1 MRSAAKNHVQL
12 RLCRQTKCPTHIRL
26 KAYLLKCLEASR
38 QPWVRLRFDV
48 IAESFGVTDRTLRR
62 AKRRLEQDPDLK
74 FRTLSKGK
82 GSGWQVIVGQSAK
95 LLWDKEPLF
104 YKRWRD
110 GMRSRNVKDR
120 HCGHLLEG
128 GLIRTGVRLPPPPP
142 LFIGGKSTS
151 SRSRSRECG
160 TYQLLLQPENFAAD
174 SKSASS
180 DRASVSESRC
190 CRQREGFEPSLPPQ
204 APDTHKPPACH
215 AGEIERLPSKENVVQ
230 RTEMAITTSSS
241 ISGAALAK
249 TSMVEQ
255 LTLNQLSEGS
265 DQAVVTSENDDCVV
279 PTYEYVCEKCDQ
291 RDSNPQSS
299 QNELRD
305 LNSSLPVI
313 RQQPTPPPPRPP
325 SAPGWRATP
334 SGKCTAVTPPDPQSG
349 VLASQAPRGR
359 CTSPQTQ
366 PAKENNDTPA
376 NIEGRNLTGDS
387 HQAVL
392 TDTLHYTERR
402 TSSSKNKKPAL
413 RDRIFACS
421 GPELR
426 RWATGKQL
434 RLAYFEARS
443 AIAWHI
449 WDNCKVKA
457 QPELLKS
464 LWLAGLLAGY
474 TPKQV
479 EKAFAKALTVSHG
492 LATDIG
498 LLENNHRLQFE
509 MSHTVAEAKRILTG
523 VEPENMYYTNKGC

>member
-26 KAYLLKCLEASR
+26 KAYLLKCLETSR

-74 FRTLSKGK
+74 FRTLSKGN
-82 GSGWQVIVGQSAK
+82 GSGWQVIVGQEAK

-110 GMRSRNVKDR
+110 GMRSRNVRNK
-120 HCGHLLEG
+120 HCGQSVEG
-128 GLIRTGVRLPPPPP
+128 PQHTPVQGIRR
-142 LFIGGKSTS
+142 
-151 SRSRSRECG
+151 
-160 TYQLLLQPENFAAD
+160 
-174 SKSASS
+174 
-180 DRASVSESRC
+180 RATKQSERI
-190 CRQREGFEPSLPPQ
+190 
-204 APDTHKPPACH
+204 K
-215 AGEIERLPSKENVVQ
+215 RLPSKQNV
-230 RTEMAITTSSS
+230 TD
-241 ISGAALAK
+241 
-249 TSMVEQ
+249 EQ

-265 DQAVVTSENDDCVV
+265 NQAVVTSENDDCAV
-279 PTYEYVCEKCDQ
+279 PTY
-291 RDSNPQSS
+291 
-299 QNELRD
+299 
-305 LNSSLPVI
+305 
-313 RQQPTPPPPRPP
+313 
-325 SAPGWRATP
+325 AA
-334 SGKCTAVTPPDPQSG
+334 PPDPQSD
-349 VLASQAPRGR
+349 AISSPAPHLK
-359 CTSPQTQ
+359 SLP
-366 PAKENNDTPA
+366 DTC
-376 NIEGRNLTGDS
+376 
-387 HQAVL
+387 
-392 TDTLHYTERR
+392 HYRERR
-402 TSSSKNKKPAL
+402 TYSSKNRQPAL

-426 RWATGKQL
+426 RRATGKQL

-443 AIAWHI
+443 AIAWHR
-449 WDNCKVKA
+449 WDNIKVKN

-509 MSHTVAEAKRILTG
+509 MSHTVAVAKRILTG